1 MPVLDPKK
9 PHQRHFEAISAIPRA
24 STKEK
29 AVSDY
34 VVSVAREQGLEV
46 RQDELWNV
54 VVRKPATLGLEH
66 AEPVM
71 LQAHLDMV
79 CVKSPE
85 STHNFD
91 TDPLELYVENGHIR
105 ARGTTLGA
113 DDGYGVAYLLALM
126 EDDDFPHPP
135 LELVFTSQEENGCWG
150 ARGLD
155 MSDIRAR
162 RMIGLDVME
171 SDRENVCCVSCF
183 CSDKMTLGREVHP
196 VPAEGTALRLTVDG
210 IQPIREGAQV
220 HPELYN
226 AIKLTARVLSDIL
239 SAGISF
245 RLVSMR
251 GGEAENYN
259 PVACE
264 SVIVT
269 KDPDSFRARAEQLLK
284 RFAQEIE
291 DGRQSTRL
299 AIEETDSSDML
310 SAEDT
315 RAILDS
321 ILLVPANTVTID
333 QRTQE
338 MTSYCCVGM
347 VEVDSQGFAL
357 TMSDRAK
364 SDSYR
369 QAIASK
375 LGIIAR
381 LTGCHLTIEER
392 YAPWTY
398 NPDSVMLKKTAALMK
413 EVYGAEMIE
422 SICPGGLEACDFLPK
437 IPDMDIVMFAPIGDK
452 CHSTEEFL
460 DLASFDRVY
469 LFVKQLLSSL
479 AE

>member
-9 PHQRHFEAISAIPRA
+9 PHQRYFEAISAIPRA

-54 VVRKPATLGLEH
+54 VVKKPATPGLEH

-183 CSDKMTLGREVHP
+183 CSDKMTLAREVHS

-239 SAGISF
+239 S
-245 RLVSMR
+245 
-251 GGEAENYN
+251 
-259 PVACE
+259 
-264 SVIVT
+264 
-269 KDPDSFRARAEQLLK
+269 
-284 RFAQEIE
+284 
-291 DGRQSTRL
+291 
-299 AIEETDSSDML
+299 
-310 SAEDT
+310 
-315 RAILDS
+315 
-321 ILLVPANTVTID
+321 
-333 QRTQE
+333 
-338 MTSYCCVGM
+338 
-347 VEVDSQGFAL
+347 
-357 TMSDRAK
+357 
-364 SDSYR
+364 
-369 QAIASK
+369 
-375 LGIIAR
+375 
-381 LTGCHLTIEER
+381 
-392 YAPWTY
+392 
-398 NPDSVMLKKTAALMK
+398 
-413 EVYGAEMIE
+413 
-422 SICPGGLEACDFLPK
+422 
-437 IPDMDIVMFAPIGDK
+437 
-452 CHSTEEFL
+452 
-460 DLASFDRVY
+460 
-469 LFVKQLLSSL
+469 
-479 AE
+479 